1 MKRTGKL
8 FVFLRL
14 QRHVIF
20 DELLQHKLE
29 QIHTP
34 SADEAT
40 TVPAALLVMVML
52 LQAYTKCSDDEA
64 VRRAAMDKAWQMV
77 LDCNGKSHAPFSK
90 KTLVN
95 ARKKLIELD
104 LESHVLRRTADIAR
118 QDKGF
123 DHKKIGK
130 LRIAIDS
137 APLAGAGRVEDTL
150 NLLGSAL
157 AVWLSTVATLV
168 MVPAERI
175 IEEAGLQ
182 LLTSSSIKAGMDL
195 DWASPDAVTRGL
207 HQMKSEI
214 ERAQTWVETN
224 TETWVREDGLVA
236 RANEQMFR
244 IVLQDIEVGAD
255 HVPRIRRGVT
265 KDRLISVHDPDIR
278 HGRKSKSERI
288 DGYKRYVATELGS
301 EVVLDACV
309 LPANKPERDGADKM
323 KPTIETYGTIA
334 ELAIDRAFLSS
345 DLAKQVDESPEGEIV
360 CRPYGRSSRTVLS
373 KADFKIDL
381 VGGHVVC
388 PTGEVATIRGRKAQF
403 AAAVCNACDR
413 KRDCRQS
420 KLPVKELAQTP
431 APEPKH
437 GRTVTIHE
445 QEGLLI
451 QLRVK
456 QATPEGRVRL
466 RERVE
471 IEHELARIC
480 NRQGPSARYFG
491 VRKNDFDVRRYGAI
505 DNLFVAQRADLDA
518 A

>member
-1 MKRTGKL
+1 MSLLWSPNSTLSVSEQQLCKLMKRTGKL

-214 ERAQTWVETN
+214 ERAQTYPFTRYFQD
-224 TETWVREDGLVA
+224 RESGLGWHAHA
-236 RANEQMFR
+236 R
-244 IVLQDIEVGAD
+244 
-255 HVPRIRRGVT
+255 T
-265 KDRLISVHDPDIR
+265 
-278 HGRKSKSERI
+278 
-288 DGYKRYVATELGS
+288 
-301 EVVLDACV
+301 
-309 LPANKPERDGADKM
+309 LPSLRAYDF
-323 KPTIETYGTIA
+323 
-334 ELAIDRAFLSS
+334 ELAH
-345 DLAKQVDESPEGEIV
+345 PPV
-360 CRPYGRSSRTVLS
+360 CGRSLR
-373 KADFKIDL
+373 
-381 VGGHVVC
+381 
-388 PTGEVATIRGRKAQF
+388 
-403 AAAVCNACDR
+403 
-413 KRDCRQS
+413 
-420 KLPVKELAQTP
+420 LA
-431 APEPKH
+431 
-437 GRTVTIHE
+437 
-445 QEGLLI
+445 
-451 QLRVK
+451 
-456 QATPEGRVRL
+456 
-466 RERVE
+466 
-471 IEHELARIC
+471 
-480 NRQGPSARYFG
+480 
-491 VRKNDFDVRRYGAI
+491 
-505 DNLFVAQRADLDA
+505 
-518 A
+518 